1 MDTGAFLWGVAS
13 SGYQCEGGYNGP
25 GQPHNNWAAAEV
37 SGAVA
42 RTGGAADFWNRFE
55 EDFRHCRGM
64 GLRAFRLSVEW
75 ARVQPS
81 FSTGEGPPPAFDT
94 SSIDAYAD
102 RIAAC
107 RAHGMEPVVTLH
119 HFTHPAWLGPDAWLR
134 DDTPALFEAFVRTA
148 TSGINARLATTHH
161 QPPVRWYVTL
171 NEPNMLVINTYMN
184 RHFPGGSRAGLAV
197 GVEAYNRLLAAH
209 VRAYNAIHDA
219 HPGSPPPVVTMNTFC
234 SDAYWSEQML
244 LDLLFSR
251 ERGIARADLAAH
263 LRAGAARLRKAMR
276 NAQLNFPTD
285 PLVWIGR
292 LLHLLI
298 DSLAPRHATGHT
310 FAYFLDELDRS
321 KRPRVLDCL
330 GLDYYDPFTAH
341 MFRPPSFGDLEFE
354 TRNVTSHLMA
364 GLSRKWWDWHVLPEG
379 LHFFCS
385 HYAKEFP
392 GLGILVAENGMA
404 MRCKPDGSLRLPR
417 RDKLTRSTFL
427 EAHVAQI
434 QRLRAEGIPM
444 LGYLHWSITDNYEWG
459 SFTPRF
465 GLLSLD
471 YTDRAKRHPTDHL
484 GDCPSA
490 TYARLIAA
498 DPGGVSPR
506 ANA

>member
-1 MDTGAFLWGVAS
+1 
-13 SGYQCEGGYNGP
+13 
-25 GQPHNNWAAAEV
+25 
-37 SGAVA
+37 
-42 RTGGAADFWNRFE
+42 
-55 EDFRHCRGM
+55 
-64 GLRAFRLSVEW
+64 
-75 ARVQPS
+75 
-81 FSTGEGPPPAFDT
+81 
-94 SSIDAYAD
+94 
-102 RIAAC
+102 
-107 RAHGMEPVVTLH
+107 
-119 HFTHPAWLGPDAWLR
+119 
-134 DDTPALFEAFVRTA
+134 
-148 TSGINARLATTHH
+148 
-161 QPPVRWYVTL
+161 
-171 NEPNMLVINTYMN
+171 
-184 RHFPGGSRAGLAV
+184 
-197 GVEAYNRLLAAH
+197 
-209 VRAYNAIHDA
+209 
-219 HPGSPPPVVTMNTFC
+219 
-234 SDAYWSEQML
+234 
-244 LDLLFSR
+244 
-251 ERGIARADLAAH
+251 
-263 LRAGAARLRKAMR
+263 
-276 NAQLNFPTD
+276 
-285 PLVWIGR
+285 
-292 LLHLLI
+292 
-298 DSLAPRHATGHT
+298 
-310 FAYFLDELDRS
+310 
-321 KRPRVLDCL
+321 VLDCL